1 MLLFTTD
8 IHLWRGYGKLF
19 RPYVYVKFLMQKEYG
34 VSPYDL
40 TPHGAACVARRVTPK
55 KEVSPGLTVIKA
67 LATEKE

>member
-1 MLLFTTD
+1 
-8 IHLWRGYGKLF
+8 
-19 RPYVYVKFLMQKEYG
+19 MQKEYG

-40 TPHGAACVARRVTPK
+40 TPHGAACVARRVMPK